1 MSTLESLPDHV
12 EVEDDHLDNQ
22 TTLNIGPSHPA
33 THGVVRFILELDSE
47 IIESCEVDIGYLH
60 RGFEIS
66 AETKP
71 WTQII
76 PYTDRLNYLSAIL
89 NNVGFCRAVE
99 ELCDIDVPER
109 AQYLRVISG
118 ELSRI
123 SDHLV
128 NIGTNAVDVGALT
141 NFWYFFRARE
151 EVYELLESLCGA
163 RLTNSYTRIG
173 GVGWDLPDGW
183 IEKCRIFVED
193 QFPDIFDDVNHLLTK
208 NKIWIDRTRDVGT
221 ISKDEAISYSYTG
234 PPLRACGVPYD
245 VRKAHPYSC
254 YDHFDFKVPTADGG
268 DVYSRFRVRMEEMKQ
283 SVRIIKQALDNLP
296 PGRTKAEAPSYV
308 KPPKEDVYT
317 KMEAMIR
324 HFKIQM
330 DGMEPPKGRL
340 YSCTEG
346 ANGELGFYII
356 SDGSGI
362 PYRVRCRPPCFPVT
376 SSLEDITVGSMVSD
390 LIPTLASINFVAGEA
405 ER

>member
-1 MSTLESLPDHV
+1 MTAIDQLPDQVDV
-12 EVEDDHLDNQ
+12 EQDHLENK
-22 TTLNIGPSHPA
+22 TTINIGPSHPA
-33 THGVVRFILELDSE
+33 THGVIRFILELDSE
-47 IIESCEVDIGYLH
+47 FIESCEVDIGYLH

-66 AETKP
+66 GESKQ

-76 PYTDRLNYLSAIL
+76 PYTDRLNYMSAIL
-89 NNVGFCRAVE
+89 NNVGYCKAVE
-99 ELCDIDVPER
+99 DLCNIEVPER
-109 AQYLRVISG
+109 AQYLRVITG

-123 SDHLV
+123 ADHMV
-128 NIGTNAVDVGALT
+128 NIGTNSVDVGAMT

-151 EVYELLESLCGA
+151 EIYELIEALCGA

-183 IEKCRIFVED
+183 ADKCLRFIDESFSEIHED
-193 QFPDIFDDVNHLLTK
+193 VHHLLTNNRIWK
-208 NKIWIDRTRDVGT
+208 NRTIGVGE
-221 ISKDEAISYSYTG
+221 ISKEEAISYSYTG
-234 PPLRACGVPYD
+234 PALRACGVPYD
-245 VRKAHPYSC
+245 VRKAHPYAC
-254 YDHFDFKVPTADGG
+254 YDQMEFEVPTAENG
-268 DVYSRFRVRMEEMKQ
+268 DVYARYQVRMEEMKQ
-283 SVRIIKQALDNLP
+283 SAKIIKQALNQLP
-296 PGRTKAEAPSYV
+296 PGRIKAKAPKYV
-308 KPPKEDVYT
+308 KPGKEDVYN

-330 DGMEPPKGRL
+330 EGMEPPEGKL

-362 PYRVRCRPPCFPVT
+362 PYRVRCRPPCFPIT
-376 SSLEDITVGSMVSD
+376 SSLEDIMEGSYLSD
-390 LIPTLASINFVAGEA
+390 LIPTLASINYIAGEA